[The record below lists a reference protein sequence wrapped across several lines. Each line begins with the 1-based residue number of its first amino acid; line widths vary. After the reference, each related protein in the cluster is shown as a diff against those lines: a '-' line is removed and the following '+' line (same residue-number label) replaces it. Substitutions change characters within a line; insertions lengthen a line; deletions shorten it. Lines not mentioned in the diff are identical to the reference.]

1 MKDSLKYNN
10 LIYIKAILCVLIVL
24 LGCKSEPNKVNLDSI
39 PFEKFEGL
47 VGINP
52 NVGLYEELNWNSY
65 YIVHS
70 EDSLIELSLVS
81 TISSSNNPPK
91 LFALIKRE
99 GIINSGVYDYNN
111 IEQVDEFYTTG
122 FSGLYI
128 SPEVGLGKTYYSESG
143 SVTIDEVTEV
153 GAKGELEG
161 TFFYLAATG
170 EDALTR
176 VYTTNSAQFYV
187 IYSDESIFFVE

>member
-1 MKDSLKYNN
+1 MKEDWRNK
-10 LIYIKAILCVLIVL
+10 LIYIKAILCVVIVV
-24 LGCKSEPNKVNLDSI
+24 LGCKSEPNKVDLDDI
-39 PFEKFEGL
+39 PLGKFEGL
-47 VGINP
+47 VGIDP
-52 NVGLYEELNWNSY
+52 NVGLYEELNGNSY

-81 TISSSNNPPK
+81 TFSSSDNPTK

-99 GIINSGVYDYNN
+99 GIINSGVYEYNN

-128 SPEVGLGKTYYSESG
+128 SPEVGLGKRYFSESG
-143 SVTIDEVTEV
+143 SVTIDQVNEV
-153 GAKGELEG
+153 GVKGELEG

-170 EDALTR
+170 EDSFTR
-176 VYTTNSAQFYV
+176 VYTTISAQFYA
-187 IYSDESIFFVE
+187 IYSEESIFFVE

>member
-1 MKDSLKYNN
+1 MKDDWRNK
-10 LIYIKAILCVLIVL
+10 LIYIKAILCVVIVV
-24 LGCKSEPNKVNLDSI
+24 LGCNSEPNKVDLDGI
-39 PFEKFEGL
+39 PLGKFEGL
-47 VGINP
+47 VGIEP
-52 NVGLYEELNWNSY
+52 NVGLYEELNGNSY

-81 TISSSNNPPK
+81 TLSSSDNPTK
-91 LFALIKRE
+91 LIDLIKRE

-128 SPEVGLGKTYYSESG
+128 CPDVGLGKRYFSESG

-153 GAKGELEG
+153 GVKGELEG

-170 EDALTR
+170 EDSFTR
-176 VYTTNSAQFYV
+176 VYTTISAQFYA